1 MIIARAN
8 LSFNFARKLLFYS
21 LRKSGLLS
29 FQGQIENQ
37 HSDYFMDLSFILSTM
52 LKNYTKNLSSRY
64 SLFSNFLTVNQ

>member
-21 LRKSGLLS
+21 LRKSGLLL
-29 FQGQIENQ
+29 FQEQIENQ

>member
-21 LRKSGLLS
+21 LRKSALLS
-29 FQGQIENQ
+29 FQEQIENQ